1 MKGGKLRV
9 YKITCSKCGQLLGA
23 MLKKPPVK
31 MNIACTCGNKGL
43 VKSTKST
50 TQFVLTKSEGQN
62 KLGKSA
68 KRSKTK

>member
-50 TQFVLTKSEGQN
+50 TQFVRPKRRSN
-62 KLGKSA
+62 NGKSA